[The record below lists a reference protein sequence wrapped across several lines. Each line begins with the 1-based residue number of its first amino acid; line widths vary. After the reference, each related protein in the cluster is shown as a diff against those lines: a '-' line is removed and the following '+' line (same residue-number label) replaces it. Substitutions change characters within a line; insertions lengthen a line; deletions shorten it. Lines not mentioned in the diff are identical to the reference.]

1 MSVAPAQLWRK
12 YVAPALFHLVPPF
25 LLKLLEDDAALAYQA
40 CFLLHELDDPILL
53 RNVIAALSSSSHPS
67 VPTLLS
73 ILRGDTS
80 NHL

>member
-1 MSVAPAQLWRK
+1 M
-12 YVAPALFHLVPPF
+12 APALFHVVSPF
-25 LLKLLEDDAALAYQA
+25 LLKLLEDDTALAYQA
-40 CFLLHELDDPILL
+40 CFLLYELDDHVLL
-53 RNVIAALSSSSHPS
+53 QNVITALSSSSHPS